1 VVGDSPVDFL
11 RLGAAAR
18 DSCNPTLHRVV
29 TPGRHEVNTPT
40 ALEPVRNCKGSPLPR
55 QALVTLPA
63 VEPGY
68 AGGEY
73 RPSP

>member
-1 VVGDSPVDFL
+1 VVGDSPVDLL

-40 ALEPVRNCKGSPLPR
+40 TLELVRTCKGSPLPR
-55 QALVTLPA
+55 HTLVTLPA

-68 AGGEY
+68 GGGEY
-73 RPSP
+73 RRSP